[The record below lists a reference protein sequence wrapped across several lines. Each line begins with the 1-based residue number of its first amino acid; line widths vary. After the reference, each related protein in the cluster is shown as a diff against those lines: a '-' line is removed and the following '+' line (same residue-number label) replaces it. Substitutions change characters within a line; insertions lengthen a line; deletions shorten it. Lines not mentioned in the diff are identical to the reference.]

1 VSVTADDALIGSVVD
16 EYVVAVEA
24 GKVLEFARAIQ
35 DPAARYSGVDGA
47 AAEGFSAVPAP
58 LTFAVTAAHHRD
70 AAAAASSLGLAMER
84 VVVGEVGWDYERPLL
99 AGDVLHGCRR
109 VSGVR
114 HRDGARGGAMT
125 FVTLTTEFHDRDG
138 RLVLRQD
145 ETLIETGSGGGAAR
159 SAPAG
164 GPERAHVPAEVERRV
179 DVERRV
185 PALTRTDIV
194 RFAGASGD
202 FNPVHHDEE
211 YARAAGFPTVFAM
224 GQLQAGL
231 LSRAATDW
239 LGLGNIRSYRVRF
252 KDKVWPG
259 DELLLRGWELT
270 RTPETPSSP
279 ALVEC
284 ALEAERLEGRV
295 AVEARVTAVTG
306 R

>member
-1 VSVTADDALIGSVVD
+1 MTTEDARVGMTVD
-16 EYVVAVEA
+16 EYVIPVEA

-35 DPAARYSGVDGA
+35 DPADRYRSLDGA
-47 AAEGFSAVPAP
+47 AADGFSAVPAP
-58 LTFAVTAAHHRD
+58 LSFAVTAAHHRD

-84 VVVGEVGWDYERPLL
+84 VVVGEVGWEYERPVLV
-99 AGDVLHGCRR
+99 GDVLYGRRR

-114 HRDGARGGAMT
+114 HRDGARGGSMT
-125 FVTLTTEFHDRDG
+125 FVTMMTEFRDRDDV
-138 RLVLRQD
+138 LVLSQD
-145 ETLIETGSGGGAAR
+145 ETLIETGSGGGSATPAPTR
-159 SAPAG
+159 GSDPAPASAEG
-164 GPERAHVPAEVERRV
+164 ERRVEVERRG
-179 DVERRV
+179 
-185 PALTRTDIV
+185 PALTRTDMV

-231 LSRAATDW
+231 LSRVATDW

-270 RTPETPSSP
+270 RTPASEGSR

-284 ALEAERLEGRV
+284 AMAAERVGGRV